1 MNLEKKTVVALAGG
15 FSLTMGLVIIL
26 VLSSMI
32 IPFPLL
38 QQIMD
43 PYVILIFALLA
54 VFPLIWRRLNRCDR
68 QNTIIGWTL
77 IGLGTQLLVL
87 PLPLLLLIFNLR
99 QDSGILFGGIILA
112 GSVVFGMPAG
122 LLCAAAGVYLVKRR
136 QKISK

>member
-1 MNLEKKTVVALAGG
+1 MNIEKKTVVALAGG
-15 FSLTMGLVIIL
+15 LSLTMGLVIIL

-32 IPFPLL
+32 MPLPVL

-43 PYVILIFALLA
+43 PYFIFIFSLLA
-54 VFPLIWRRLNRCDR
+54 VFPLVSRRLNRCDR

-77 IGLGTQLLVL
+77 IGLGTQFLVL
-87 PLPLLLLIFNLR
+87 PLPLLLLIFKLPP
-99 QDSGILFGGIILA
+99 DSGILFGGIILA

-136 QKISK
+136 